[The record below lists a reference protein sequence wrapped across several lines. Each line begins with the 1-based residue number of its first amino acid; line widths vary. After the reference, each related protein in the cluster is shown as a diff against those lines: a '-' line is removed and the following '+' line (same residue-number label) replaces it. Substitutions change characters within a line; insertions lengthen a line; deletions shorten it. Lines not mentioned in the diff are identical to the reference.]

1 MKIAY
6 PKSNNERA
14 LEQIRGFN
22 QFDKHQI
29 TREGPGLWFC
39 GEPGTGI
46 YHFRVI
52 MVPGRIIV
60 TGDIG
65 DMILNVNHRKPLRW
79 ALGAKFKPEDTY
91 YPMSKLSHQC
101 DKRGF
106 EPDQVE
112 PYLVERI
119 NEERKHGDRTTCS
132 QYIKML
138 REWRDFPST
147 DQPRE
152 AELEW
157 HEICSRHEY
166 DDPPGFRDHD
176 IGTYFRYQ
184 ALCWFMQHVTS
195 KDPRFAEELNP

>member
-1 MKIAY
+1 MKITQ
-6 PKSNNERA
+6 PKTNNEKA
-14 LEQIRGFN
+14 LDQIRATH

-65 DMILNVNHRKPLRW
+65 DMVLNINHRKPLRW
-79 ALGAKFKPEDTY
+79 ALGSKFKPENPY

-101 DKRGF
+101 DNRVF
-106 EPDQVE
+106 ESDEVE
-112 PYLVERI
+112 AYLIERI
-119 NEERKHGDRTTCS
+119 NEERKHGDKTSTTR
-132 QYIKML
+132 YIKML
-138 REWRDFPST
+138 REWREFPYT

-152 AELEW
+152 AEREW
-157 HEICSRHEY
+157 YELCDRY
-166 DDPPGFRDHD
+166 DYNEPPSFRDHT

-184 ALCWFMQHVTS
+184 ALCWFMQHVNPT
-195 KDPRFAEELNP
+195 DARFREELKN